1 MTIRTLI
8 VDDEPNARDW
18 VKKQLA
24 DHPDVEVVGECG
36 DGLAAVKAIE
46 EIHPD
51 LVFLDVQM
59 PGLDGMG
66 VLQAMTDRPLPVVV
80 FVTAYDQYAVRA
92 FDANAL
98 DYILKPFGRERVRE
112 ALQRA
117 RSRLGAD
124 LPDPVRRRVE
134 SYLSDIPARRDPLRW
149 YLVRSNG
156 KSVFVRTQD
165 IDWIEAA
172 RNNVKLHVGKE
183 IHVFRETMNT
193 LETKLDPAL
202 FLRIHR
208 STIVN
213 LNRAREVH
221 PWFNG
226 EVALVLADGTRL
238 TVGGSYKS
246 RLKGFRKPGH

>member
-18 VKKQLA
+18 VRKQLA
-24 DHPDVEVVGECG
+24 DQPDVEVVGECG

-46 EIHPD
+46 DIRPD

-59 PGLDGMG
+59 PGLDGFG
-66 VLQAMTDRPLPVVV
+66 VLDMLGPERTPAVV

-117 RSRLGAD
+117 RNRLGAD
-124 LPDPVRRRVE
+124 LPEPVRRRVE
-134 SYLSDIPARRDPLRW
+134 SFLAEVPPEREPLRW
-149 YLVRSNG
+149 LLVRQHG

-183 IHVFRETMNT
+183 THVFRETMNA

-238 TVGGSYKS
+238 TVGGSYRG
-246 RLKGFRKPGH
+246 RLRGFRKPGH